1 MARFERKSLIKEM
14 ATSRYFH
21 FVRLAR
27 LDKPGG
33 SYLLLWPTL
42 SALWL
47 ASRGW
52 PCWHLF
58 LVFTLGTLLT
68 RSAGCVVNDIADR
81 KFDGLVKRTMDR
93 PIPSGDIKV
102 SEALIFMSLICL
114 LALLLVATTNLSTV
128 LLAFLGATIAGI
140 YPYMKRYTYMPQI
153 ILGIAF
159 SFGIPMAFTAV
170 NNDVNKLA
178 GLLFIANLIWIVS
191 YDTEYAMVDRDDDL
205 KIGLKS
211 SAILF
216 GDLDKFIIGILQL
229 GFISSLLLVWK
240 TANLHWPFLIGILI
254 AVMILSYQQILIKER
269 RRDRCLKAFLINHWL
284 GLILFLSIVLD
295 LFFYTEGVT

>member
-1 MARFERKSLIKEM
+1 
-14 ATSRYFH
+14 
-21 FVRLAR
+21 
-27 LDKPGG
+27 
-33 SYLLLWPTL
+33 
-42 SALWL
+42 
-47 ASRGW
+47 
-52 PCWHLF
+52 
-58 LVFTLGTLLT
+58 
-68 RSAGCVVNDIADR
+68 
-81 KFDGLVKRTMDR
+81 MDR

-102 SEALIFMSLICL
+102 FEALIFMSLICL
-114 LALLLVATTNLSTV
+114 LALLLVVTTNLNTV

>member
-1 MARFERKSLIKEM
+1 M
-14 ATSRYFH
+14 
-21 FVRLAR
+21 
-27 LDKPGG
+27 
-33 SYLLLWPTL
+33 
-42 SALWL
+42 
-47 ASRGW
+47 
-52 PCWHLF
+52 
-58 LVFTLGTLLT
+58 
-68 RSAGCVVNDIADR
+68 
-81 KFDGLVKRTMDR
+81 
-93 PIPSGDIKV
+93 
-102 SEALIFMSLICL
+102 
-114 LALLLVATTNLSTV
+114 
-128 LLAFLGATIAGI
+128 GATIAGI

-170 NNDVNKLA
+170 NNDVNKLT
-178 GLLFIANLIWIVS
+178 GLLFITNLIWIVS

-254 AVMILSYQQILIKER
+254 AIMILSYQQILIKER
-269 RRDRCLKAFLINHWL
+269 RRDRCFKAFLINHWL

>member
-1 MARFERKSLIKEM
+1 M
-14 ATSRYFH
+14 
-21 FVRLAR
+21 
-27 LDKPGG
+27 
-33 SYLLLWPTL
+33 
-42 SALWL
+42 
-47 ASRGW
+47 
-52 PCWHLF
+52 
-58 LVFTLGTLLT
+58 
-68 RSAGCVVNDIADR
+68 
-81 KFDGLVKRTMDR
+81 
-93 PIPSGDIKV
+93 
-102 SEALIFMSLICL
+102 
-114 LALLLVATTNLSTV
+114 
-128 LLAFLGATIAGI
+128 
-140 YPYMKRYTYMPQI
+140 
-153 ILGIAF
+153 
-159 SFGIPMAFTAV
+159 
-170 NNDVNKLA
+170 
-178 GLLFIANLIWIVS
+178 
-191 YDTEYAMVDRDDDL
+191 DRDDDL